1 MLYVFSDLLLLDA
14 KNIMGSTMY
23 STDAQNKLEDLSGI
37 VLKPGENPYE
47 AFIQACDNKPV
58 SVDISQAHTHLSYS
72 HGARTLKLM
81 LILPF

>member
-1 MLYVFSDLLLLDA
+1 
-14 KNIMGSTMY
+14 MGSTMY

-58 SVDISQAHTHLSYS
+58 SVHTSQIPCSIPIFPKKI
-72 HGARTLKLM
+72 RVVQRC
-81 LILPF
+81 